1 MCGAV
6 DPHGCSGPCC
16 LAWTLQSFPVHES
29 NLLKCNDNSLS
40 LRLKLYFISLSSLDE
55 ETDPNVAIWLENLHQ
70 FFFFATEKHDCR
82 NGHAH
87 LFCLH
92 IPASFAIWDYF
103 LIFSA
108 STIAQ
113 RLYILAI
120 CKDADGLFFPFN

>member
-1 MCGAV
+1 MRRLI
-6 DPHGCSGPCC
+6 P
-16 LAWTLQSFPVHES
+16 TLQFGWKICT
-29 NLLKCNDNSLS
+29 N
-40 LRLKLYFISLSSLDE
+40 
-55 ETDPNVAIWLENLHQ
+55 

-120 CKDADGLFFPFN
+120 YKDADGLFFPFN